1 MGFIDDLKKAAHEV
15 EDVFDKIK
23 GDLKK
28 DIKEAENEIKT
39 GIQDFESA
47 VKTALT
53 KAGAEEVDLINKA
66 KSEFSTLM
74 GDLKDEESK
83 IHQLYTA
90 VKSKMTSDEDRVK
103 SIIKNLVDSNEK
115 QNSEDFKTIL
125 TEFLTPIW
133 DTIENEFDDLK
144 SVSVGVTEEVS
155 GVIGESEILS
165 VGYKFRGDNDIRVLS
180 DTGISIGAEEGG
192 EIGVFAG
199 IWTTG
204 PKQLKGSFLSL
215 DLELDDGVGVGVK
228 VYFDL
233 LQFIEY
239 FLGLSKHDNGF
250 RGVIILGTAGEVA
263 EADFEYNL
271 SLTYRIPD

>member
-1 MGFIDDLKKAAHEV
+1 MGLLDDLKHAASDV
-15 EDVFDKIK
+15 ENVFDSIK

-28 DIKEAENEIKT
+28 DIQDAEGTIKA
-39 GIQDFESA
+39 GIQDFETA
-47 VKTALT
+47 VKNALADA
-53 KAGAEEVDLINKA
+53 KAEEADLINKA
-66 KSEFSTLM
+66 KSEFSNLL

-83 IHQLYTA
+83 IYQLYTA
-90 VKSKMTSDEDRVK
+90 VKSKMTSDEATVK
-103 SIIKNLVDSNEK
+103 NIIKNLVDSDEK

-125 TEFLTPIW
+125 TDFLTPIW
-133 DTIENEFDDLK
+133 DEVENAFDDLK
-144 SVSVGVTEEVS
+144 SVSIGVTEEVS

-180 DTGISIGAEEGG
+180 DTGVSIGAEEGG

-233 LQFIEY
+233 LQFVEY

-263 EADFEYNL
+263 EADFEYTL
-271 SLTYRIPD
+271 SITYRIPD